1 MKKRRM
7 GVGGRQLVNK
17 REGSVVEDA
26 SAVALYAVESFLRE
40 DGEELFVAK
49 RDVLTV
55 EWLLIVEARCFGKSF
70 LAHDV

>member
-1 MKKRRM
+1 M

-17 REGSVVEDA
+17 REGRVVEDA

-40 DGEELFVAK
+40 NGEELIVTE

-55 EWLLIVEARCFGKSF
+55 ERLLIVEARSLGKSL